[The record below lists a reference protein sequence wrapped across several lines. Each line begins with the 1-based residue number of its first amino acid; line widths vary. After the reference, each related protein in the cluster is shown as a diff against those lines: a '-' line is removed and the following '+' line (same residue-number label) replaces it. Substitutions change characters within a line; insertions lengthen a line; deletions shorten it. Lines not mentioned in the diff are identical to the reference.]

1 MTKFDKALERARGE
15 APGSD
20 VPFSVMVPEEAP
32 PPETFDTPWSIVA
45 RPPSE
50 RVRPETPAGGRVA
63 PVDDSPVLRLHRNLA
78 EKVVG
83 ENGTPPAVTEQF
95 RKVAGSLHQW
105 QLDHA
110 GKVVMIVSAVAHEG
124 KTLTALN
131 LALTFSGPYQRQVLL
146 IDCDL
151 RRPSLH
157 EALQLPNAPGVAE
170 YAESDASPV
179 PRAVAPRLAFVPG
192 GRTSDDP
199 VGALTSRGVAA
210 LIEHGRANFDW
221 IVIDTPPLVAV
232 PDASLLNDLVDGVV
246 LVLGAG
252 RTSYDLATRAIAA
265 VGRDRILGVVLN
277 TVEARDMASVDYHE
291 RYSER

>member
-1 MTKFDKALERARGE
+1 MTKYDKALERAGGRI
-15 APGSD
+15 PGSD
-20 VPFSVMVPEEAP
+20 VPFSVKVPEEAP
-32 PPETFDTPWSIVA
+32 PPETFDAPWNIVA
-45 RPPSE
+45 RPPAE
-50 RVRPETPAGGRVA
+50 RVRREPAAGGPAARA
-63 PVDDSPVLRLHRNLA
+63 DEPPVLRVHPNLA

-83 ENGTPPAVTEQF
+83 ETGTPPAITEQF

-110 GKVVMIVSAVAHEG
+110 GKVVMVASAVAHEG

-131 LALTFSGPYQRQVLL
+131 LALTLSGPYQRQVLL

-157 EALQLPNAPGVAE
+157 DALQMPNAPGVAE
-170 YAESDASPV
+170 YAESAAPPV

-221 IVIDTPPLVAV
+221 VVIDTPPLVAV

-252 RTSYDLATRAIAA
+252 KTRYDLATRAIAA

-277 TVEARDMASVDYHE
+277 TVEARDMASVDYYE